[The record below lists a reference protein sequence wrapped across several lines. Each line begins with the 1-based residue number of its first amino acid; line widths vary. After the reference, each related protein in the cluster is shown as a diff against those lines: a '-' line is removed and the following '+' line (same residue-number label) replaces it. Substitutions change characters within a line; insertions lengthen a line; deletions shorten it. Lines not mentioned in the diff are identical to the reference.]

1 MGQVDLDSVVQSVNE
16 LPSLPQVA
24 LEVMRLTR
32 DPNTSAR
39 ELNDVICQDQALT
52 ANMLRLAN
60 SAYYGF
66 PRLIGTVGEAVV
78 LLGFQTVRSI
88 ILTAALGDTLSKE
101 VKAYSLEKGE
111 LWRHSIG
118 VATAGRMIAMK
129 AGYKYQD
136 LAYTAGLL
144 HDVGKIV
151 LADYLD
157 IYCTE
162 VMEKVSADKV
172 SFSDAECEILGIDHA
187 QTGGEVAKKW
197 NFPAE
202 IVEAITYHHTPD
214 LAVQDPKL
222 TAITHIADI
231 MCTVIGVGIG
241 IDGLLYQASAHAL
254 EILGLDEIILEE
266 LIADLIDIFTAEETT
281 DK

>member
-1 MGQVDLDSVVQSVNE
+1 MGQVALESVVQSVNE
-16 LPSLPQVA
+16 LPSLPQVV

-39 ELNDVICQDQALT
+39 ELNDVICQDQAIT

-88 ILTAALGDTLSKE
+88 ILTAAMGDTLSKE

-111 LWRHSIG
+111 LWKHSIG
-118 VATAGRMIAMK
+118 VATAGRMIAK
-129 AGYKYQD
+129 RTGYKYQD

-151 LADYLD
+151 LADYLEK
-157 IYCTE
+157 YCSE
-162 VMEKVSADKV
+162 VMEKVNSDEV
-172 SFSDAECEILGIDHA
+172 SFADAEFEILGIDHA

-202 IVEAITYHHTPD
+202 IVEAINFHHTPD

-222 TAITHIADI
+222 TAITHVADI
-231 MCTVIGVGIG
+231 MCTGIGIGIG
-241 IDGLLYQASAHAL
+241 IDGLLYQASGHAVGIL
-254 EILGLDEIILEE
+254 ELDEKVMEEIVAE
-266 LIADLIDIFTAEETT
+266 LIDVFTAEDTT
-281 DK
+281 DN

>member
-1 MGQVDLDSVVQSVNE
+1 MSLVAIESVVQSVNE

-32 DPNTSAR
+32 DPDTSAR
-39 ELNDVICQDQALT
+39 ELNEVICQDQAIT

-88 ILTAALGDTLSKE
+88 VLTAALGDTLNRE
-101 VKAYSLEKGE
+101 VKSYSLAKGE
-111 LWRHSIG
+111 LWKHSLG
-118 VATAGRMIAMK
+118 VATAARMIAK
-129 AGYKYQD
+129 RSGYKYQD

-151 LADYLD
+151 LADYLEK
-157 IYCTE
+157 YYGE
-162 VMEKVSADKV
+162 VMEKVSSAEV
-172 SFSDAECEILGIDHA
+172 SFADAELEILGIDHA

-202 IVEAITYHHTPD
+202 IVEAINLHHKPD
-214 LAVQDPKL
+214 LAEQDPKL

-231 MCTVIGVGIG
+231 MCTLIGVGIG
-241 IDGLLYQASAHAL
+241 VDGLLYQASANAV
-254 EILGLDEIILEE
+254 EILGLDEIVLEE
-266 LIADLIDIFTAEETT
+266 VIADLIDVFTAEES
-281 DK
+281 KVK

>member
-1 MGQVDLDSVVQSVNE
+1 MGQLALESVVQSVNE

-32 DPNTSAR
+32 DPDTTAR
-39 ELNDVICQDQALT
+39 ELNDVICQDQAIT

-88 ILTAALGDTLSKE
+88 VLTAALGDTLSKE

-111 LWRHSIG
+111 LWKHSMG
-118 VATAGRMIAMK
+118 VATAGRMIAK
-129 AGYKYQD
+129 RAGYKYQD

-151 LADYLD
+151 LADYLEE
-157 IYCTE
+157 YCTE
-162 VMEKVSADKV
+162 VLEKVRTEEV
-172 SFSDAECEILGIDHA
+172 CFSDAELEILGIDHA

-202 IVEAITYHHTPD
+202 IVEAITLHHNPD

-222 TAITHIADI
+222 TSITHIADI

-241 IDGLLYQASAHAL
+241 VDGLLQQASAHAV
-254 EILGLDEIILEE
+254 EILGLDEMVLEE
-266 LIADLIDIFTAEETT
+266 IISDLIDVFTEEENAN
-281 DK
+281 

>member
-1 MGQVDLDSVVQSVNE
+1 MSQVAIESVVQSVDE

-32 DPNTSAR
+32 DPTTSAR
-39 ELNDVICQDQALT
+39 ELNDVICQDQAIT

-88 ILTAALGDTLSKE
+88 VLTAALGDTLNRE
-101 VKAYSLEKGE
+101 VKSYSLAKGE
-111 LWRHSIG
+111 LWKHSLG
-118 VATAGRMIAMK
+118 VAIAARMIAQR
-129 AGYKYQD
+129 AGYKYLD

-151 LADYLD
+151 LADYLEK
-157 IYCTE
+157 YYSE
-162 VMEKVSADKV
+162 VMERVSSAEV
-172 SFSDAECEILGIDHA
+172 SFSDAELEILGIDHA

-197 NFPAE
+197 SFPAE
-202 IVEAITYHHTPD
+202 IVEAINLHHKPD
-214 LAVQDPKL
+214 FAEQDPKL

-231 MCTVIGVGIG
+231 MCTLIGVGIG
-241 IDGLLYQASAHAL
+241 VDGLLYQTSANAV
-254 EILGLDEIILEE
+254 EILGLDQIVLEE
-266 LIADLIDIFTAEETT
+266 IIADLIDVFTAEES
-281 DK
+281 KVK